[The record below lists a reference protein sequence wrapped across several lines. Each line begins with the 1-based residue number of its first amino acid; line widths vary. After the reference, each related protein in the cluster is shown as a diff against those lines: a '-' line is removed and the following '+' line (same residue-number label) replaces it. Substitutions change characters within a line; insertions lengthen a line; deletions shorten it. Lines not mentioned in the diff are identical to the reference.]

1 MGVMLSLDRNGP
13 ARDHRRARHARRPG
27 GQARAQ
33 ALSLFHPPI
42 SRPGYVGSRRED
54 EKGSLVALRHDQ
66 PSAGGR
72 LLSRLT
78 RTVLARRNRSHRDAT
93 AHPATPTGGLA
104 GGSAAGRAP
113 AA

>member
-13 ARDHRRARHARRPG
+13 ARDRRRARHARRPG

-33 ALSLFHPPI
+33 ALAAM
-42 SRPGYVGSRRED
+42 RRD
-54 EKGSLVALRHDQ
+54 EA
-66 PSAGGR
+66 SASGR

-93 AHPATPTGGLA
+93 APPAAPA
-104 GGSAAGRAP
+104 PAPGSAAGRAP

>member
-27 GQARAQ
+27 GQARVQ
-33 ALSLFHPPI
+33 ALA
-42 SRPGYVGSRRED
+42 VMRRD
-54 EKGSLVALRHDQ
+54 RATAS
-66 PSAGGR
+66 GR

-78 RTVLARRNRSHRDAT
+78 RTVLARRNRQHRETIAP
-93 AHPATPTGGLA
+93 PATPVA
-104 GGSAAGRAP
+104 GPATAPAAGPAAGRAP

>member
-33 ALSLFHPPI
+33 
-42 SRPGYVGSRRED
+42 V
-54 EKGSLVALRHDQ
+54 LVAMRRDQ
-66 PSAGGR
+66 ASSSGR

-78 RTVLARRNRSHRDAT
+78 RTVLARRNPSHREAS
-93 AHPATPTGGLA
+93 APPATPAA
-104 GGSAAGRAP
+104 GSPAGSAAGRAP

>member
-27 GQARAQ
+27 GQARVQ
-33 ALSLFHPPI
+33 ALA
-42 SRPGYVGSRRED
+42 VMRR
-54 EKGSLVALRHDQ
+54 DQ
-66 PSAGGR
+66 ASPSSR

-78 RTVLARRNRSHRDAT
+78 RTVLARRNRQHREAS
-93 AHPATPTGGLA
+93 APLANPAA
-104 GGSAAGRAP
+104 GPAAAPAAGPAAGRAP

>member
-13 ARDHRRARHARRPG
+13 AGHHRRARHARRPG
-27 GQARAQ
+27 GQARTQ
-33 ALSLFHPPI
+33 AL
-42 SRPGYVGSRRED
+42 VAMRR
-54 EKGSLVALRHDQ
+54 DQ
-66 PSAGGR
+66 ASASSR

-78 RTVLARRNRSHRDAT
+78 RTVLARRNRSPRDAT
-93 AHPATPTGGLA
+93 GPPATPTPTAGSA